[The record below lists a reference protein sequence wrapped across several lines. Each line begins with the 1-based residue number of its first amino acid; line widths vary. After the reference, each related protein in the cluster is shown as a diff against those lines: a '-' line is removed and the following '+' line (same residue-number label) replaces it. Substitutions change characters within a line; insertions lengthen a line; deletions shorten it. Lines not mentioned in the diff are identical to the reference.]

1 MIDRSAKLNPTPTK
15 VPAKQSKIV
24 SARTTPTMYLFG
36 VPSDFNT
43 PTSYVRPMVARYMHR
58 KVPRNPAITATLVK
72 TCSEEE
78 ARAATRI
85 TNVTSRATAMTVI
98 SVRSGRCSKLWGVK

>member
-24 SARTTPTMYLFG
+24 SARTIPMMYLFG
-36 VPSDFNT
+36 APSDLNT
-43 PTSYVRPMVARYMHR
+43 PTSYVRPMVARYMNR
-58 KVPRNPAITATLVK
+58 KVTKNPAITAMLVK
-72 TCSEEE
+72 TCSEE
-78 ARAATRI
+78 ARPATRI

-98 SVRSGRCSKLWGVK
+98 SVRSGRCSKLWGVM